1 MQEITQSNALSGD
14 SEVER
19 LAREVAELR
28 AARAADRAELAAVRA
43 QVMRQQ
49 ASPAPAAPLGE
60 RPTSAKRRLS
70 RRRPTG
76 SGEGE
81 SSGVVSRRRL
91 FGLLGGAAVAGT
103 GLAVLGSATDPAQAT
118 TGNLVFGTSND
129 AGTASTSLTSSSTS
143 GTFSTNN
150 TGNATGL
157 SGMTGSATG
166 VLGQTGTG
174 LGVRGTALSTGAGI
188 AGDSEAGYSGQFIA
202 PSANIGGAHLFLGPG
217 LFAGPPT
224 SASHVAG
231 EVWMDASAVL
241 WQCVAA
247 GTPGTWINLSPLV
260 PVSPPVRVLD
270 TRTNGGPLGNNAQRD
285 VTVIGT
291 FGSSVIPSGI
301 SSVLC
306 NLTAA
311 EPTGAGFLAMFEQ
324 NTTWSGT
331 SNLNFNPGQDI
342 SNNATSAVSTSGK
355 VTVRNGGPATNFII
369 DVFGYYP

>member
-1 MQEITQSNALSGD
+1 MVPIIG
-14 SEVER
+14 
-19 LAREVAELR
+19 
-28 AARAADRAELAAVRA
+28 
-43 QVMRQQ
+43 
-49 ASPAPAAPLGE
+49 
-60 RPTSAKRRLS
+60 
-70 RRRPTG
+70 
-76 SGEGE
+76 
-81 SSGVVSRRRL
+81 
-91 FGLLGGAAVAGT
+91 FG
-103 GLAVLGSATDPAQAT
+103 GSATAVGGGITVVTGIPVVVVGAGGTVGPAA
-118 TGNLVFGTSND
+118 
-129 AGTASTSLTSSSTS
+129 
-143 GTFSTNN
+143 
-150 TGNATGL
+150 
-157 SGMTGSATG
+157 G
-166 VLGQTGTG
+166 VL
-174 LGVRGTALSTGAGI
+174 
-188 AGDSEAGYSGQFIA
+188 
-202 PSANIGGAHLFLGPG
+202 P
-217 LFAGPPT
+217 
-224 SASHVAG
+224 
-231 EVWMDASAVL
+231 
-241 WQCVAA
+241 VAA